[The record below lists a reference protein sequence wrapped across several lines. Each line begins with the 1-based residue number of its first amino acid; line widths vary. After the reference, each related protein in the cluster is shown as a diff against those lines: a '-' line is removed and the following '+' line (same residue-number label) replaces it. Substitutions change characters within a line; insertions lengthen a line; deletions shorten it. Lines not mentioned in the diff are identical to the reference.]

1 MTVII
6 KPSKKILD
14 CIERLRS
21 ISESLKRPNNGKSQ
35 SVTS

>member
-14 CIERLRS
+14 HLERLKDV
-21 ISESLKRPNNGKSQ
+21 SESLKQSNNGKSQ
-35 SVTS
+35 TVAL

>member
-1 MTVII
+1 MTIVI

-14 CIERLRS
+14 RIERLRS
-21 ISESLKRPNNGKSQ
+21 ISESLKRPNNGNTQ

>member
-14 CIERLRS
+14 RIEILRN

-35 SVTS
+35 TVTS

>member
-14 CIERLRS
+14 RIERLRN
-21 ISESLKRPNNGKSQ
+21 ISEYLKRPNNGKSQ
-35 SVTS
+35 TVTS

>member
-14 CIERLRS
+14 RIETLRN
-21 ISESLKRPNNGKSQ
+21 ISESLKRPNNSKSQ
-35 SVTS
+35 SVTL

>member
-14 CIERLRS
+14 RIERLRN
-21 ISESLKRPNNGKSQ
+21 ISEPLKRPNNGKSQ
-35 SVTS
+35 TVTS

>member
-14 CIERLRS
+14 RIERLRN
-21 ISESLKRPNNGKSQ
+21 IRESLKRPNNGKSQ
-35 SVTS
+35 TVTS

>member
-14 CIERLRS
+14 RIERLRN
-21 ISESLKRPNNGKSQ
+21 ISESLKRSNNGKSQ
-35 SVTS
+35 TVTS